1 MLFSLTRPRL
11 LLPLNS
17 SKSCLF
23 IFNFPCTL
31 TQSLSSQSQI
41 LPNGIAYF
49 LQPGSELSN
58 LHLQSARGGAG
69 AEYGS
74 HDPNSYSL
82 GNYRAAAFST
92 TLAGHWECSRCG
104 MHIAKLSL
112 VLTFFFSHHWQVS
125 QIILDLMNP
134 FQKNFILSFFFF
146 LPSPAG
152 QKYRLKTL
160 SCCSYRKKAEM
171 HLAKEVTPGHLLGF
185 PNPSQSMEA
194 QTQAVFLVGHG
205 HPQRQLF
212 MSSRSKDSSGILL
225 SLKPHIRRVGSQTIL
240 AAVYWVHLLRHLT
253 LGPQFPQP

>member
-1 MLFSLTRPRL
+1 MLFSLTIPRL

-92 TLAGHWECSRCG
+92 TLAGHWEWSRCG

-146 LPSPAG
+146 T
-152 QKYRLKTL
+152 K
-160 SCCSYRKKAEM
+160 SCWTEI
-171 HLAKEVTPGHLLGF
+171 
-185 PNPSQSMEA
+185 
-194 QTQAVFLVGHG
+194 QTQNLV
-205 HPQRQLF
+205 
-212 MSSRSKDSSGILL
+212 LL
-225 SLKPHIRRVGSQTIL
+225 
-240 AAVYWVHLLRHLT
+240 
-253 LGPQFPQP
+253 